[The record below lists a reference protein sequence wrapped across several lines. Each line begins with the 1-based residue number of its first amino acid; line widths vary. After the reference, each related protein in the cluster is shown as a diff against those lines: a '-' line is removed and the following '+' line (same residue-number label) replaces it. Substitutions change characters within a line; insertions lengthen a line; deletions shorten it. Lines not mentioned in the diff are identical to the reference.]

1 MTKNNWKEE
10 FDKEFQNRE
19 IIGDRTFREYCK
31 YLYPDI
37 QDFIQSLLDKQKEE
51 IIKILDNTDIEM
63 SVNGSVSQDTIA
75 MAKFLYKAHI
85 LHIKKK
91 LEKGNGIL
99 PTNTDSAMVNK

>member
-31 YLYPDI
+31 YIYTDI

-51 IIKILDNTDIEM
+51 IIKQLDTLIAPDCIDDSCEYIHEGYFKAVEEIINKIKEM
-63 SVNGSVSQDTIA
+63 
-75 MAKFLYKAHI
+75 
-85 LHIKKK
+85 
-91 LEKGNGIL
+91 
-99 PTNTDSAMVNK
+99 